1 MNLLIMGPP
10 GAGKGS
16 QAAKIVSHF
25 HIPHISTGDMF
36 REAIKAE
43 TPLGVKAKSYIDAGE
58 LVPDDLTNAIVKE
71 RLMQPDCKDGFLLD
85 GYPRTINQGVVLDE
99 ILHTL
104 DKKIDA
110 VLNIEC
116 SEDIIVKR
124 IGGRIICRSCGATYH
139 KINYPPKVED
149 VCDRCGGELYQRKD
163 DNPETVKNR
172 LAVYYNQTSP
182 LLDYYRTKGNLINLD
197 GTIEVDDLFVDVK
210 QILENLKR

>member
-25 HIPHISTGDMF
+25 NIPHISTGDMF
-36 REAIKAE
+36 REAMKAE
-43 TPLGVKAKSYIDAGE
+43 TPLGIKAKSYIDAGE
-58 LVPDDLTNAIVKE
+58 LVPDDITNGIVKE

-104 DKKIDA
+104 GMKIDA

-116 SEDIIVKR
+116 SEEIIVTR
-124 IGGRIICRSCGATYH
+124 IAGRRICRSCGATYH
-139 KINYPPKVED
+139 KTNYPPKVEGI
-149 VCDRCGGELYQRKD
+149 CDQCGGELYQRKD

-182 LLDYYRTKGNLINLD
+182 LMEYYRTKGNLITLN
-197 GTIEVDDLFVDVK
+197 GNIEVDELFVDVK
-210 QILENLKR
+210 QILEDLKR